1 MRYFKTA
8 ILVMLCSSILLLVS
22 RCNKDQDE
30 QETREAITNR
40 LITDISA
47 DSLEANVAWLED
59 MGTRFALADNH
70 REVAVKIRDRFVSMQ
85 YTETKLDSFEIS
97 REYFDYRDSKLTI
110 FEQWQYNVVATLK
123 GDSHSDSVCIIG
135 AHYDDI
141 TGSGEPFTIAPG
153 ANDNASGVAAALE
166 IARVMKKNN
175 YHPANTIKFVAFGSE
190 ELGLFGSRAYTENAV
205 SIHEKIKLMLNN
217 DMIAYEPR
225 SDKAE
230 WKVNIIDY
238 DNSHPLRNRAES
250 LCSRYT
256 ILGYYNDNSSSK
268 YSDSYPFYQNGYKAL
283 FFFSDILDPEYH
295 HITDVTSHCNFE
307 YCREIVILN
316 CALLVDQN

>member
-141 TGSGEPFTIAPG
+141 TSSGEPFTIAPG
-153 ANDNASGVAAALE
+153 ANDN
-166 IARVMKKNN
+166 
-175 YHPANTIKFVAFGSE
+175 GSP
-190 ELGLFGSRAYTENAV
+190 
-205 SIHEKIKLMLNN
+205 
-217 DMIAYEPR
+217 EP
-225 SDKAE
+225 
-230 WKVNIIDY
+230 VI
-238 DNSHPLRNRAES
+238 
-250 LCSRYT
+250 
-256 ILGYYNDNSSSK
+256 SS
-268 YSDSYPFYQNGYKAL
+268 
-283 FFFSDILDPEYH
+283 
-295 HITDVTSHCNFE
+295 
-307 YCREIVILN
+307 
-316 CALLVDQN
+316 